1 MRILEII
8 TVPFFTP
15 RGTAFSSLERTK
27 ALSRMGH
34 SIDILTYPIGADV
47 EIPNVRIHR
56 IPGIPGLTEIPVG
69 PSLGKLALDLQL
81 ALKTASWLLFRGPWQ
96 VVHAHEESAFWVAP
110 MRVLGRT
117 PMLYDM
123 HSSLAEQ
130 LSNFRWRGGGWLQRI
145 FAVLERFAVRTSD
158 GVIAI
163 CPELELLVRSIAP
176 DVPLQLIEN
185 LPVGWDL
192 PVPDPETMEE
202 LRVRYGLG
210 HCRVILYT
218 GTFGVNQGLELAM
231 QAMRPVSA
239 KIPEARLVLVGGSAR
254 DHEAM
259 RSYAE
264 QQGVLREVVLVRP
277 QPYTLMPAFMELA
290 DVLLSPRIEGTNTPL
305 KIYSYLAS
313 GKPIV
318 ATDLPTH
325 RQVLSP
331 AVARLVPADPAALA
345 DGILEILTDP
355 VRARSLG
362 ERGKH
367 LVEAKYGLGQYM
379 ERLEA
384 ILRRATPTGGAF

>member
-1 MRILEII
+1 
-8 TVPFFTP
+8 
-15 RGTAFSSLERTK
+15 
-27 ALSRMGH
+27 MGH
-34 SIDILTYPIGADV
+34 SIDILTYPLGADV

-56 IPGIPGLTEIPVG
+56 IPGIPGLTEIPMG

-81 ALKTASWLLFRGPWQ
+81 AIKTASWLLFRGPWH
-96 VVHAHEESAFWVAP
+96 VVHAHEEAAFWVAP
-110 MRVLGRT
+110 MRLLGRT

-130 LSNFRWRGGGWLQRI
+130 LSNFRYRGGRWLHQI
-145 FAVLERFAVRTSD
+145 FALLERFAIRSSD

-163 CPELELLVRSIAP
+163 CPEIELHVRKIAP
-176 DVPLQLIEN
+176 GVPLQLIEN

-192 PVPDPETMEE
+192 PAPDRGTVEE
-202 LRVRYGLG
+202 LRTRYDLG
-210 HCRVILYT
+210 RCRVVLYT
-218 GTFGVNQGLELAM
+218 GTFGVNQGLELAI
-231 QAMRPVSA
+231 QAMRQVSV
-239 KIPEARLVLVGGSAR
+239 KIPEARLVLVGGSAK

-259 RSYAE
+259 RSYAK
-264 QQGVLREVVLVRP
+264 QQDVLRGVVLVGT

-290 DVLLSPRIEGTNTPL
+290 DVLLSPRIEGANTPL
-305 KIYSYLAS
+305 KIYSYLTS

-331 AVARLVPADPAALA
+331 EIAKLVPADPAALA
-345 DGILEILTDP
+345 EGILEILTDP

-367 LVEAKYGLGQYM
+367 VVEAKYGLGQYM
-379 ERLEA
+379 ERLAA
-384 ILRRATPTGGAF
+384 ILARTAPSGEA